1 MIPASAIV
9 DTINPATTKGLGLF
23 RVEVWGQEPNDYVRV
38 YEIQAKSQDQA
49 ARSGIDKFV
58 AEIEKLIASG
68 E

>member
-1 MIPASAIV
+1 MIPASATV
-9 DTINPATTKGLGLF
+9 DTIRPATPSGLGLF

-38 YEIQAKSQDQA
+38 YEILAKNQDDA

-58 AEIEKLIASG
+58 TEIEKLIALG